1 MKLHHVALVSSSEAN
16 ADKFYEGILKLRKIK
31 SIILKSDLT
40 QKIFGTE
47 IECPLILYG
56 NEDFAIEVFVTDQV
70 PSQKAPLI
78 HLCLQVEDREQF
90 VAACRSAGLTVNLI
104 PKGDRH
110 MCFVQDFDN
119 NLFEI
124 K

>member
-1 MKLHHVALVSSSEAN
+1 MELHHVALVSSSEAN
-16 ADKFYEGILKLRKIK
+16 ADRFYEGILKLRKIK
-31 SIILKSDLT
+31 TVRLKKDLA
-40 QKIFGTE
+40 QKIFGIE

-56 NEDFAIEVFVTDQV
+56 NEDLAIEVFVTEQV
-70 PSQKAPLI
+70 PSQKTPLI
-78 HLCLQVEDREQF
+78 HLCLKIEDRESF

-104 PKGDRH
+104 PRGDRD
-110 MCFVQDFDN
+110 MCFVQDFDG